1 MHKVALCASF
11 FVWIQILKTVEPKS
25 EASGLCVNSAFDSVR
40 NTKLCGQKTAI
51 VPCNQP
57 CMKPVVAPYSHQ
69 CLVFTNFVRYVVS
82 ISGFNIYIF
91 LMISSLRFVKRKVKV
106 AQLPF

>member
-1 MHKVALCASF
+1 MPV

-25 EASGLCVNSAFDSVR
+25 ETSGLCVNSAFDSVR
-40 NTKLCGQKTAI
+40 NHHNCGQKTAI

-82 ISGFNIYIF
+82 ISGFNIHIPND
-91 LMISSLRFVKRKVKV
+91 ILRCESEK
-106 AQLPF
+106 